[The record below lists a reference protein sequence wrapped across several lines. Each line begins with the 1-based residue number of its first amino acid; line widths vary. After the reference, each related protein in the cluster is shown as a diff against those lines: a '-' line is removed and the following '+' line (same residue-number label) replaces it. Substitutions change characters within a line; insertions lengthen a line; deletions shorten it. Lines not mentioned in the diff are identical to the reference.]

1 MNSVIALIDKA
12 LAADPLNLALC
23 ALLVM
28 SVVLLLSTSRPN
40 K

>member
-1 MNSVIALIDKA
+1 MNAVIALIDKA

-28 SVVLLLSTSRPN
+28 SIVVLLTITRPS